1 MVGLIPEGPGREELR
16 EVYVNNLRWAAR
28 QAAQA
33 AQAGRDVMIEP
44 INTRDVPGFFFKPAR
59 PGARRAA

>member
-28 QAAQA
+28 QA